1 MDLPYK
7 AIFHHL
13 PFSAIIVERKDPD
26 VFVVLDV
33 NVAAARTDGWE
44 QAMSEEIIGRNLLDV
59 FPEIR
64 GTGLPAFYNQALDT
78 GEPVNLEEI
87 DYRDAEGD
95 GGLFSVDLSP
105 LSERHLLIS
114 YTDITQKK
122 QAEAALRES
131 ESRLRSVM
139 NHAPVVLWALDL
151 EGVFTFSEGRG
162 LKALG
167 LEPGQVVG
175 LSVYELYADYPEI
188 VDTARRALQGEAVA
202 YTVEVGEVVYENR
215 YTPFFDRQ
223 GRLVGT
229 IGVAIDVTERKRA
242 AEALHQLNVDLER
255 RIEERVAELSKEIT
269 ERRQAEESQRESEER
284 FSKMFHASPNAI
296 ALTSFKDKRFIEV
309 NEGFERMF
317 GYTREEAI
325 GKSSQE
331 LILWSDPEDWA
342 RLYSQLE
349 TQGEVREMEVQF
361 RTRSGRE
368 GVAELSA
375 DVIEV
380 DGERCILSIGRDITE
395 RKRPE
400 AVLRRSQE
408 ELEQL
413 VEARTAALS
422 EANAT
427 LTQEVAERKRIEEA
441 LRESEEKHRTLFE
454 TMAQGVV
461 YQNAEGVIISANSAA
476 ERILGLTLDQ
486 MQGRT
491 SFDPRWRAV
500 REDGSDFPG
509 NTHPAMVALATGEA
523 VGPGIMGVFNPQT
536 DTYRW
541 IVVHTVPQFK
551 KGEDK
556 PYLVYATFE
565 DITERKQAE
574 AERERLIEELEAK
587 NTELEQFTYTVSHDL
602 KSPLF
607 TIKGFLGLLEQDVIR
622 GDAERVKTE
631 IEQINTAAD
640 KMQRLLDELL
650 ELSRIGR
657 RTNPPEE
664 MALAD
669 LAREAV
675 ELVAGQIAERG
686 VEVEIDPALPV
697 VVGDRVRLLQ
707 MVQNLVDNAVKFM
720 GDQPQPCI
728 EIGTRQDGDER
739 ICYVRDNGIGVEPR
753 HHQKVF
759 GLFERLNPRVEGTG
773 IGLAL
778 ARRIVEVHGGRIWV
792 ESEGKGHGATFCF
805 TLPCLSIASPK
816 DED

>member
-188 VDTARRALQGEAVA
+188 VDTARRALQGESVA